1 MVDKELPELPNREY
15 YYNVYNTVHDNEISN
30 LIIELQAK
38 RTGQLS
44 KSDKCIFLSD
54 VALEI
59 LKDSN
64 YVPRGSAKGIK
75 HLGDN
80 AYALGGKRCRPDDV
94 ASEAGRRGIKRT
106 RTETAVTEGELKD
119 IEVAHHAEVLAA
131 KNQVYGIASILLQA
145 ARDEND
151 PLKVAE
157 MLKDYASLMPGDFT
171 NEAAAL
177 LKDAEARVAQLK
189 GKK

>member
-1 MVDKELPELPNREY
+1 
-15 YYNVYNTVHDNEISN
+15 
-30 LIIELQAK
+30 
-38 RTGQLS
+38 
-44 KSDKCIFLSD
+44 
-54 VALEI
+54 
-59 LKDSN
+59 
-64 YVPRGSAKGIK
+64 
-75 HLGDN
+75 
-80 AYALGGKRCRPDDV
+80 
-94 ASEAGRRGIKRT
+94 
-106 RTETAVTEGELKD
+106 LKD